1 MKDIQKL
8 IRDAERAD
16 AVAALMQDVN
26 PHTVLAL
33 VDRLKAAGAQLAELA
48 KQEPSG
54 WYAVENA
61 IRDLGEPLYLDGRH
75 KPSGWNSDYKPLYAR
90 AAPPAP
96 VKLPRGHILD
106 CFGRLET
113 DDDGVWLHKDDVIEA
128 LKAADMEV
136 ADE

>member
-1 MKDIQKL
+1 MDIQKL
-8 IRDAERAD
+8 KYDIKAGYTLGHAD
-16 AVAALMQDVN
+16 AAILREAL
-26 PHTVLAL
+26 A
-33 VDRLKAAGAQLAELA
+33 RLEKAEAQLAELA
-48 KQEPSG
+48 NQEPSG

-113 DDDGVWLHKDDVIEA
+113 DDDGVWLHKDDVIET
-128 LKAADMEV
+128 LKAADVEV